1 MTSLR
6 LGRWVYLTIGPLRLS
21 EYMAT
26 DGLINYQLNPSQHTH
41 NKCITVYCS
50 IVNIETWHAAKL
62 TIISQT
68 WTMSNYV
75 TSTRNEAM
83 RIMLKLW
90 PVIHK
95 KGNRCY
101 IYFLH
106 LLCSLIE
113 TISHK
118 TFLQIMAGFRSLRRA
133 ACSKT

>member
-6 LGRWVYLTIGPLRLS
+6 LGRWVCLTIGPLRLS
-21 EYMAT
+21 EYRAT
-26 DGLINYQLNPSQHTH
+26 DGLIKLSTKSIATHTH
-41 NKCITVYCS
+41 NKCTTVYC

-83 RIMLKLW
+83 CITLKLW
-90 PVIHK
+90 PVINK
-95 KGNRCY
+95 NGNRCY
-101 IYFLH
+101 IYFH
-106 LLCSLIE
+106 HSLCSLIE

-118 TFLQIMAGFRSLRRA
+118 TFLQIMAGFWSLRRA